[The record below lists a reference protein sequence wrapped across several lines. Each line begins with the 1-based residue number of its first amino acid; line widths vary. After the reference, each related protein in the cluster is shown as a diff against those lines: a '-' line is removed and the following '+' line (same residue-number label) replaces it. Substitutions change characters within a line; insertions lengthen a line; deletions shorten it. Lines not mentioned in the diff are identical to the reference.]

1 MKPSCYLESRYLPT
15 KLSMFSDSAIDGVA
29 SAALV
34 RRRGFLGFDEDQSS
48 RKRTSDVGAFP
59 LAYATH
65 VHVVF
70 ADNEGLMVD

>member
-29 SAALV
+29 SATLV
-34 RRRGFLGFDEDQSS
+34 RRGEFLGFDEDRSP
-48 RKRTSDVGAFP
+48 RKRSSAVGAFP